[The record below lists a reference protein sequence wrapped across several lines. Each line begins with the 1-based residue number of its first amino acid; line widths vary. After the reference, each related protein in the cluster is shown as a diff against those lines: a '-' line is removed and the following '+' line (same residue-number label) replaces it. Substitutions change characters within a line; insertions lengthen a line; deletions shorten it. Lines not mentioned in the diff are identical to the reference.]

1 MTFGGKPNAS
11 EWRCISETVADLA
24 NKLLVCDSWESNTIH
39 SPLQSKIPPRK
50 SMDPNISFAPAYE
63 NSVKIP
69 TEDKGKIDVY
79 IDDNISIGPDLPGIL
94 ENSKQLS
101 LSPSMQLL
109 AP

>member
-1 MTFGGKPNAS
+1 M
-11 EWRCISETVADLA
+11 DL
-24 NKLLVCDSWESNTIH
+24 
-39 SPLQSKIPPRK
+39 
-50 SMDPNISFAPAYE
+50 NISFAPAYE

-69 TEDKGKIDVY
+69 TEDKGKTDVY